1 LHLPRATPERETER
15 AARTMAME
23 KPSRSGCPCFCTTCA
38 YVSALALYALI
49 AGYSGHYLK
58 RHGMYDCV
66 PSIQKL
72 SVAAILAVA
81 LEIVTALGLFASVSA
96 PG

>member
-1 LHLPRATPERETER
+1 MRALEGGANVLPLVVHQNQGR
-15 AARTMAME
+15 
-23 KPSRSGCPCFCTTCA
+23 G
-38 YVSALALYALI
+38 ALEYSS
-49 AGYSGHYLK
+49 GYSGHYLK
-58 RHGMYDCV
+58 RHGMYDGV